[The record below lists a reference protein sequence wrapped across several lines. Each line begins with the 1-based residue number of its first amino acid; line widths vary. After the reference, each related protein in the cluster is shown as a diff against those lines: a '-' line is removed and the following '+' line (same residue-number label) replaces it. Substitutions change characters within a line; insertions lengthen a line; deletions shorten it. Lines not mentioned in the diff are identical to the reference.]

1 MLPWRAWTDAVR
13 ARLAPHEDAGS
24 AALEFIFV
32 GVLMLVPLVYLI
44 VTLGLIQG
52 QTLGTEAGARHIARA
67 MATAHGEDAAAR
79 RADEVLQAVVADYD
93 IDAESVELS
102 VDCTPRGAA
111 CPSAGV
117 TVRTTVRARVALPL
131 VPQVLGMRRWASIPV
146 ESTAVQ
152 HVSQFWGT
160 E

>member
-1 MLPWRAWTDAVR
+1 MPRWRAWTESVH
-13 ARLAPHEDAGS
+13 ARLAPGEDAGS

-52 QTLGTEAGARHIARA
+52 QTLATEAGARHIARA
-67 MATAHGEDAAAR
+67 VATAHDEDAAAR
-79 RADEVLQAVVADYD
+79 RADEVLRAVASDYD
-93 IDAESVELS
+93 IDPESVELS
-102 VDCTPRGAA
+102 LDCTPRGAG
-111 CPSAGV
+111 CPSAGA
-117 TVRTTVRARVALPL
+117 TVRATVRARVALPL

>member
-1 MLPWRAWTDAVR
+1 MLPWRAWSDGIR
-13 ARLAPHEDAGS
+13 NRLAVGRDAGS

-67 MATAHGEDAAAR
+67 VATAPDAVEAGR
-79 RADEVLQAVVADYD
+79 RADEVLRAVASDYD
-93 IDAESVELS
+93 IDPDAIELS
-102 VDCTPRGAA
+102 MSCSPAGSA
-111 CPSAGV
+111 CPSAGATVRV
-117 TVRTTVRARVALPL
+117 TVRASVALPL
-131 VPQVLGMRRWASIPV
+131 VPQILGMDRWASVRV
-146 ESTAVQ
+146 ESHAVQ

-160 E
+160 R

>member
-1 MLPWRAWTDAVR
+1 MLRWRASTERLR
-13 ARLAPHEDAGS
+13 ARLASGEDAGS

-67 MATAHGEDAAAR
+67 VSTAPHGAAAAR
-79 RADEVLQAVVADYD
+79 RADEVLQAVASDYD
-93 IDAESVELS
+93 IDPATVELS
-102 VDCTPRGAA
+102 LACTPQGSP
-111 CPSAGV
+111 CPSAGA
-117 TVRTTVRARVALPL
+117 TVRVTMRARVALPL
-131 VPQVLGMRRWASIPV
+131 VPDVLGMRRWASIPV

-152 HVSQFWGT
+152 HVSRFWGS